1 MKTIITIALLLFFGG
16 VSGADDVVFESGPKR
31 VQLLELFTSEG
42 CSSCPPAEAALA
54 KLVRDLRLWHEF
66 VPVAFHVDY
75 WDNLGWRDP
84 FASAEW
90 TKRQRLYAAKWN
102 TESVYTPA
110 FVLNGREWRDASVPV
125 ANEEAPGILRAT
137 VRGDNNVLV
146 TFEPAKE
153 KPRDFE
159 VYLARLGFGIN
170 INVRAG
176 ENNGRSLH
184 HDFVV
189 LSLAHEK
196 LGRGP
201 QELHLP
207 SSGAASRPDRTA
219 LAAWITNAGDIR
231 PVQAIGGWL
240 PANLSDAQ

>member
-1 MKTIITIALLLFFGG
+1 MKTIITIVLLLFFGG

-54 KLVRDLRLWHEF
+54 KLVRDSRLWHEF

-75 WDNLGWRDP
+75 WDHLGWKDP

-90 TKRQRLYAAKWN
+90 TKRQRLYAARWN

-110 FVLNGREWRDASVPV
+110 FVLNGREWRDARIPV
-125 ANEEAPGILRAT
+125 VNDEAPGTLRAT

-146 TFEPAKE
+146 TFEPARE
-153 KPRDFE
+153 KTGDFE

-170 INVRAG
+170 SNVRAG
-176 ENNGRSLH
+176 ENNGRSLR

-196 LGRGP
+196 LGLSP

-219 LAAWITNAGDIR
+219 LAAWITNSGDIR
-231 PVQAIGGWL
+231 PVQATGGWL
-240 PANLSDAQ
+240 PTGSGADN